1 MKSKKQ
7 KQKPKTR
14 MNEVMAIIDAPRTR
28 LTLIAFIA
36 VLGVSY
42 LWLVNSS
49 ATDGFYV
56 TDLETSVV
64 ALEDEYQKLDL
75 ELAAVQS
82 AEHIEKQSEGLQL
95 VSAGNVQYIDVD
107 TAVAFNE

>member
-7 KQKPKTR
+7 KQNPKTR

-28 LTLIAFIA
+28 LTLIVFIA

-56 TDLETSVV
+56 SDLQQNVV

-82 AEHIEKQSEGLQL
+82 AEHIQKQSEGLQL
-95 VSAGNVQYIDVD
+95 VSTASVEYIDVE